1 MGATSSSTDRRCL
14 AAPTH
19 VMDSAPDEKRGG
31 KDCEVDQSDYS
42 QPVAGVGGTHEGGSA
57 CVEHGW
63 RTVHMRIFRIV
74 CAVSSGTSSLCIKKK
89 KKKKKKKKFTQHWN
103 GMGRQNEWADSGMFQ
118 KNYWAPG
125 CDSNEPYS
133 GHGIVVPRREPR
145 RRMGNWHN

>member
-89 KKKKKKKKFTQHWN
+89 KKKKNLHSIGMEWVDKMN
-103 GMGRQNEWADSGMFQ
+103 GLIQVCS
-118 KNYWAPG
+118 
-125 CDSNEPYS
+125 
-133 GHGIVVPRREPR
+133 RRIIGLRVAIQTSPILATA
-145 RRMGNWHN
+145 